1 MASKKS
7 TKLPPALA
15 ARIRRN
21 SSDENDS
28 VTLLQGLEA
37 ARQVAA
43 EAKAEGVEYALA
55 GGMAM
60 HIYGFTRATK
70 DVDIVAADLLPLP
83 ASRKLSFGGETY
95 KVKVGKREIIVDWI
109 VRDDEQEDVY
119 AAALEQAL
127 AVKIGRETWPVLS
140 PEWLVIIKY
149 LAGRGKDH
157 LDLLW
162 LLRED
167 GLVDRRAVARL
178 VKQVFGR
185 YGYVL
190 LKDLEAE
197 YLEADLMRA
206 RDEQLE

>member
-1 MASKKS
+1 MTTEKAKRKGALLGSLRSKS
-7 TKLPPALA
+7 P
-15 ARIRRN
+15 RRFCKGW
-21 SSDENDS
+21 
-28 VTLLQGLEA
+28 TP
-37 ARQVAA
+37 RQVAA
-43 EAKAEGVEYALA
+43 EAEAEGVEDALA

-60 HIYGFTRATK
+60 YIYGFTRATK
-70 DVDIVAADLLPLP
+70 DVDIVAADLLPLQ
-83 ASRKLSFGGETY
+83 ASRKLSCGGETY
-95 KVKVGKREIIVDWI
+95 KVKVDKREIIVDWI
-109 VRDDEQEDVY
+109 VRDDEQQDVY
-119 AAALEQAL
+119 AAALRDAL
-127 AVKIGRETWPVLS
+127 AVKIGRETRPVLS

-167 GLVDRRAVARL
+167 GLVDRREVGKL